1 MNFEHID
8 PEIIARM
15 RRTLETDAP
24 HIDWSQLFGTGEQP
38 ELELELEPELDEF
51 DLMLTLHRT
60 LQAFGELTGP
70 DQRTHLTLSAIA
82 RFVAGLTDGEIL
94 ALTDLP
100 TVQAAAEIALGHLSV
115 AVRQVAVRGLH
126 KATDGMLDLSV
137 DIQFAAG
144 LQFRV
149 NPIGEIETRWPE

>member
-24 HIDWSQLFGTGEQP
+24 HIDWSQLFGTSEHP
-38 ELELELEPELDEF
+38 EPEPELDEF
-51 DLMLTLHRT
+51 DLMLTLQRT

-70 DQRTHLTLSAIA
+70 DQRRHLTLSAIA